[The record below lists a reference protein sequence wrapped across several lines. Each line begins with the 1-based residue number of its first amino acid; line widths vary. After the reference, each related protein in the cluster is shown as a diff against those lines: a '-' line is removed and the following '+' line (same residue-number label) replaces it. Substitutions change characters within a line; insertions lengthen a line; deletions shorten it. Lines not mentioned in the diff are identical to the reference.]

1 MIDLF
6 ETKVVI
12 VWIIWNRTYDSLEF
26 RPGPNLNVIIGP
38 NGTGKST
45 IVCAICLGMTG
56 KPAVLGRASNI
67 CDFVKYGKNNATIEI
82 EL

>member
-1 MIDLF
+1 MF
-6 ETKVVI
+6 S
-12 VWIIWNRTYDSLEF
+12 TYDSLEF
-26 RPGPNLNVIIGP
+26 RPGSNLNVIIGP

-56 KPAVLGRASNI
+56 KPSVLGRAANI
-67 CDFVKYGKNNATIEI
+67 SDYIKYGKNKAVIEM